1 MDSCSRAPA
10 LMLSCYRSPTLSY
23 RRGSGHAWVLLL
35 DFANLLV
42 CSDSLPAPSSIPRES
57 IRSLG
62 NWLPV
67 LARTGF
73 QNRAPVEAKRS
84 FLKRKVLLSRGRLQ
98 EPSERPQELS
108 KRLQES
114 RKDVSR
120 TTTSYFHTLI
130 LSYYHSLILSYDHIL
145 ALSYSHTLILAY
157 SCLLILS
164 FSRTHMLSYPHT
176 LVLSCSPGLATS
188 CV

>member
-1 MDSCSRAPA
+1 MASCSYA
-10 LMLSCYRSPTLSY
+10 LMLSYPRCHYALALSCSHGLMPACSQSPPVTY
-23 RRGSGHAWVLLL
+23 VQR
-35 DFANLLV
+35 D
-42 CSDSLPAPSSIPRES
+42 APSLSRFPFLDS
-57 IRSLG
+57 
-62 NWLPV
+62 
-67 LARTGF
+67 TGF
-73 QNRAPVEAKRS
+73 ENRAPAEAKRS
-84 FLKRKVLLSRGRLQ
+84 FLKIKVLLSRGRLQ
-98 EPSERPQELS
+98 EPSERLQELS

-114 RKDVSR
+114 RKDASR
-120 TTTSYFHTLI
+120 TPKSCFHTLI
-130 LSYYHSLILSYDHIL
+130 FSYYHSLILSYDHIL

>member
-1 MDSCSRAPA
+1 MFSRLEPKPE
-10 LMLSCYRSPTLSY
+10 RSDLTCKGGGV
-23 RRGSGHAWVLLL
+23 RGGGKAVGIIAGSERSGFLERLILGGMSRV
-35 DFANLLV
+35 
-42 CSDSLPAPSSIPRES
+42 RGQ
-57 IRSLG
+57 IR
-62 NWLPV
+62 
-67 LARTGF
+67 
-73 QNRAPVEAKRS
+73 KI
-84 FLKRKVLLSRGRLQ
+84 KVLLSRGRLQ
-98 EPSERPQELS
+98 EPSERLQELS

-114 RKDVSR
+114 RKYASI
-120 TTTSYFHTLI
+120 TPKSCSQTLI
-130 LSYYHSLILSYDHIL
+130 LSYSHSLILSYDRIL

>member
-1 MDSCSRAPA
+1 MVTIGVIISCVYCLICSESVAA
-10 LMLSCYRSPTLSY
+10 L
-23 RRGSGHAWVLLL
+23 
-35 DFANLLV
+35 F
-42 CSDSLPAPSSIPRES
+42 SIPRAS
-57 IRSLG
+57 IRSHC
-62 NWLPV
+62 NSLPV

-73 QNRAPVEAKRS
+73 ENRAPVKAKRS
-84 FLKRKVLLSRGRLQ
+84 FLKIKVLLSRGRLQ
-98 EPSERPQELS
+98 EPSERLQELS

-114 RKDVSR
+114 RKDASR
-120 TTTSYFHTLI
+120 TPTSCVHTLI

-157 SCLLILS
+157 SCLRIFS

-176 LVLSCSPGLATS
+176 LVLSCSHGLATS